1 MQQIVIHDKPVIF
14 FSINIKSKTAVAPL
28 GIIAWQLPRIAL
40 CAFWVK
46 YALGKKLYSN

>member
-28 GIIAWQLPRIAL
+28 EIIAWQLPGIKL
-40 CAFWVK
+40 CAFLAK
-46 YALGKKLYSN
+46 YARGKKFYSN